1 MFYIIST
8 TEGVDAMDHLRTA
21 RRRLQ
26 ASWMQHSARLNTD
39 VPASK
44 ATGFLLNNAGFCNH
58 TKLA

>member
-1 MFYIIST
+1 
-8 TEGVDAMDHLRTA
+8 MDHLRTA